1 MKVVRVVLLCGLFIV
16 GVFISSANVA
26 PVDLVLWP
34 NLGRPV
40 ATPARSVEV
49 PLFVL
54 VLASVLFGLVLGGAT
69 ALFEQGRLRWGLRRA
84 EKTTRR
90 LKAEAS
96 SAEANLMTQREQV
109 ERLSL
114 ELAAARR
121 ELAESQATDACDG
134 ELEQAGQNSEVDEK
148 TSDDSADHSSEVSV
162 EVVAE
167 ADKD

>member
-1 MKVVRVVLLCGLFIV
+1 VKVLRVVLLCGLFIV

-40 ATPARSVEV
+40 ATPVRSVEV

-84 EKTTRR
+84 EKITKR

-96 SAEANLMTQREQV
+96 SAEANLMTQREEV

-121 ELAESQATDACDG
+121 ELAESQASDASDG
-134 ELEQAGQNSEVDEK
+134 ELEQAGQNSEVDE
-148 TSDDSADHSSEVSV
+148 TSDDSGEHSSEVSV